1 MKEQMGERDP
11 ADGDAQ
17 ILHVREI
24 RLPALTGPVPLFK
37 DDLLLRSMQGFPLRD
52 VSLQG
57 AHLDGLV
64 APGMSLTQQR
74 KQRRPLQG
82 RVSFQLRHD
91 PRPVF
96 FKGVRAGSPRVGT
109 FQFAGQLSCSFIP
122 TGGSFAHARLRGGDL
137 LGGSFVSGLH
147 K

>member
-1 MKEQMGERDP
+1 MEEQMDERDP

-24 RLPALTGPVPLFK
+24 RLSSLAGPVPLLE
-37 DDLLLRSMQGFPLRD
+37 DDVLLRPMQCFPLRD

-74 KQRRPLQG
+74 KQGGPLQG

-91 PRPVF
+91 PRPAFAAATCWVAPLCLACIYSLTSVSF
-96 FKGVRAGSPRVGT
+96 FT
-109 FQFAGQLSCSFIP
+109 
-122 TGGSFAHARLRGGDL
+122 
-137 LGGSFVSGLH
+137 
-147 K
+147 